1 MVSLHQKY
9 AKIHLTTCVHLR
21 DTPGRQSKRGDSH
34 KFQCETFDAAQN
46 LAYDF
51 MPDDVDVCKICLGE
65 YNRLDTGRGKGGS
78 DLKH

>member
-1 MVSLHQKY
+1 
-9 AKIHLTTCVHLR
+9 
-21 DTPGRQSKRGDSH
+21 
-34 KFQCETFDAAQN
+34 
-46 LAYDF
+46 